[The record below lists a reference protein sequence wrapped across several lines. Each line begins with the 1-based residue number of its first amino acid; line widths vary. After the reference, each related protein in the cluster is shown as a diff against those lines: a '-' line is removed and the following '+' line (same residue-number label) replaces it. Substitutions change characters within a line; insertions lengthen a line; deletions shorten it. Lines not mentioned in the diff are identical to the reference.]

1 VKQARDDRRARF
13 ALAAVPLN
21 RVVLG
26 RCELAVEIRR
36 DVRKDF
42 GAVSIAHASYA
53 LQLIAQHAA
62 AHRLYSPSQ
71 AGRNNPASAI
81 SAILELV
88 ECAVLLGGLIQASD
102 WRAPA

>member
-1 VKQARDDRRARF
+1 MKQARDDRRARF

-26 RCELAVEIRR
+26 RCELAGEIRR

-62 AHRLYSPSQ
+62 GHRLYSPSQ
-71 AGRNNPASAI
+71 AGRNDPASAI